1 MGWFRRLK
9 DGITT
14 KTVNKKDTP
23 DGVWYKC
30 KKCKE
35 ASTTKEFKEK
45 SLR

>member
-23 DGVWYKC
+23 DGSVMLMQELVQK
-30 KKCKE
+30 
-35 ASTTKEFKEK
+35 TI
-45 SLR
+45 LN